1 MSDETEVLDVTL
13 PDGRRAKAVPY
24 STPQA
29 PPTSTPPMPPQAP
42 PTALEQFYAA
52 RARSPFRAA
61 AFVKGN
67 WRAIA
72 GDIAA
77 KHGR

>member
-24 STPQA
+24 GAAA
-29 PPTSTPPMPPQAP
+29 PLPAPVPPPPPPPP